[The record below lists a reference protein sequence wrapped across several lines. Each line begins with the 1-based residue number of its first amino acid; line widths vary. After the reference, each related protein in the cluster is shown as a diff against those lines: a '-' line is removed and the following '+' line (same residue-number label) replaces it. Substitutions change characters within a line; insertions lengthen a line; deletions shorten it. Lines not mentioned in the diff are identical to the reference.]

1 MACSAGWFFNGVSCY
16 KENGN
21 GTWQGAQ
28 QGCTVS
34 GGHLV
39 KVDDDNQKRF
49 LIHFM
54 EVTGLKKT
62 SLDVSIESLTLRAS

>member
-1 MACSAGWFFNGVSCY
+1 M
-16 KENGN
+16 
-21 GTWQGAQ
+21 
-28 QGCTVS
+28 
-34 GGHLV
+34 

-62 SLDVSIESLTLRAS
+62 SLDVSIESLTLRGLMIE

>member
-21 GTWQGAQ
+21 GTWGGAR

-34 GGHLV
+34 GGDLV

-62 SLDVSIESLTLRAS
+62 NLDVSIESLTLRAS

>member
-1 MACSAGWFFNGVSCY
+1 MAFSADWFLNGVSCY
-16 KENGN
+16 KANN
-21 GTWQGAQ
+21 NDTWEAAQ

-34 GGHLV
+34 GGDLV
-39 KVDDDNQKRF
+39 KVDDDDQKRF

-62 SLDVSIESLTLRAS
+62 NTDVSIVSLTL

>member
-21 GTWQGAQ
+21 GTWEGARE
-28 QGCTVS
+28 GCTDS

-39 KVDDDNQKRF
+39 KADDDNQKRF

-54 EVTGLKKT
+54 ELTGLKKT
-62 SLDVSIESLTLRAS
+62 NIEVSIKSLTL

>member
-1 MACSAGWFFNGVSCY
+1 MACSADWFLNGVSCY
-16 KENGN
+16 KENN
-21 GTWQGAQ
+21 NDTWEAAQ

-34 GGHLV
+34 GGDLV
-39 KVDDDNQKRF
+39 KVDDDDQKRF

-62 SLDVSIESLTLRAS
+62 NTDVSIVSVTL

>member
-1 MACSAGWFFNGVSCY
+1 MGCSAGWFFNGVSCY
-16 KENGN
+16 KDNGN
-21 GTWQGAQ
+21 GTWGGARE
-28 QGCTVS
+28 GCTVS